1 MTSIFEKR
9 ATEHL
14 KNDEAFLAHI
24 APAPLDT
31 YVRPWAEKDVLFD
44 RLVVVSGTPGS
55 GKTTIARLF
64 RFQTLIKLQALAGS
78 SKSLPELRD
87 VMSNCGAYDAEY
99 PAVAGCHLS
108 METDY
113 RDIWECPYEESIRHR
128 LLQMLV
134 NARVVLGW
142 ARGFREA
149 EIDLKNVRVI
159 FKPDAE
165 GALETIGGSTLAE
178 LQEHARIIESE
189 TYKIAVALIPPAL
202 EDFPQ
207 VVRNP
212 YRPIDFISRF
222 EVKFA
227 DATRQLVPLAILD
240 DAHALSQAQ
249 RESVLRWLAAREVPI
264 ARWVMWRF
272 DALRP
277 DQVLYDRDL
286 SLEFGATEPE
296 PGVQVSRDI
305 TEIRLQ
311 RPKDRLKARRDF
323 RLMARQ
329 MSQRYLEQI
338 PLFQRRGATDMAA
351 MLDDRVDEIAAGK
364 LEAIHE
370 QLETTLRN
378 ERLSKPQLAEL
389 EKQVAGQL
397 ERSEI
402 RGVEATALHDAM
414 LRILAQRL
422 ANRRKQG
429 GLFAGGEDDEDTE
442 DYGVKAKAGIEHGAR
457 IHLWHSQQ
465 IPYLFGFE
473 KICDIANENPEQFLH
488 FAGQLVALLETKLI
502 RGRDPRLSARE
513 QHQVIHEHAKRVVRA
528 WNFPESGN
536 LRRLAAAMAR
546 QCVEASLSPTAKL
559 NGGANAFGIPQKE
572 FETLAKDHEDF
583 ARILKFGVAYNVFTV
598 LPEQRVKNKDW
609 CLIEL
614 GGALIAANGLTLQR
628 GGFLERTVADML
640 KLMQEERI
648 A

>member
-31 YVRPWAEKDVLFD
+31 YVRPWADEDVLLD

-64 RFQTLIKLQALAGS
+64 RFQTLMKLQALAGS
-78 SKSLPELRD
+78 SKSLAELRD
-87 VMSNCGAYDAEY
+87 VMSNCGAYDGEF
-99 PAVAGCHLS
+99 PSVAGCHLS

-113 RDIWECPYEESIRHR
+113 RDLWECPYEESIRHR

-134 NARVVLGW
+134 NARAVLGW

-149 EIDLKNVRVI
+149 EIDLKNVRVV
-159 FKPDAE
+159 FKHDAE
-165 GALETIGGSTLAE
+165 GALETIGGSTMEA
-178 LQEHARIIESE
+178 LQDHARVIESE
-189 TYKIAVALIPPAL
+189 TYKIAAALIPPDL
-202 EDFPQ
+202 QDFPQ
-207 VVRNP
+207 VIRNP

-227 DATRQLVPLAILD
+227 DSTRQLMPLTILD

-249 RESVLRWLAAREVPI
+249 RESLLRWLAAREIPI

-311 RPKDRLKARRDF
+311 RPSDRLKARRDF
-323 RLMARQ
+323 RFMARQ

-338 PLFQRRGATDMAA
+338 SLFQRRGATDMAA
-351 MLDDRVDEIAAGK
+351 MLDERVDDIAPGK
-364 LEAIHE
+364 LAAVHE
-370 QLETTLRN
+370 QLESTVRN

-389 EKQVAGQL
+389 EKQVGAQL

-402 RGVEATALHDAM
+402 RGAEATALHDAM
-414 LRILAQRL
+414 LRILVQRL

-429 GLFAGGEDDEDTE
+429 ALFAGEDDDDTE
-442 DYGVKAKAGIEHGAR
+442 DYGVKAKVGIEHGAR
-457 IHLWHSQQ
+457 IHLWHSQE

-488 FAGQLVALLETKLI
+488 FAGQLVALLETKVI

-513 QHQVIHEHAKRVVRA
+513 QHRVLHEHAKKVVSG

-536 LRRLAAAMAR
+536 LRRLAAGMAK

-572 FETLAKDHEDF
+572 FEVLSTEHEEF

-598 LPEQRVKNKDW
+598 LPDQRVKNKDW
-609 CLIEL
+609 CVIEL

-628 GGFLERTVADML
+628 GGFLERTIADML
-640 KLMQEERI
+640 KLLEEERP

>member
-31 YVRPWAEKDVLFD
+31 YVQPWAEKDVLLD

-64 RFQTLIKLQALAGS
+64 RFQTLMKLQALAGS
-78 SKSLPELRD
+78 SKSLAELRD
-87 VMSNCGAYDAEY
+87 VMSNCGAYDGEY
-99 PAVAGCHLS
+99 PAIAGCHLS

-113 RDIWECPYEESIRHR
+113 RDLWECPYEESIRHR

-134 NARVVLGW
+134 NARAVLGW
-142 ARGFREA
+142 ARSFREA
-149 EIDLKNVRVI
+149 EIDLKDVRVV
-159 FKPDAE
+159 FKPDTE
-165 GALETIGGSTLAE
+165 GSLETIGGSTMAE
-178 LQEHARIIESE
+178 LQEHARTIESE
-189 TYKIAVALIPPAL
+189 TYKIAAALIPPAI

-207 VVRNP
+207 VIRNP

-222 EVKFA
+222 EVTFA
-227 DATRQLVPLAILD
+227 DSTRQLVPLAILD

-249 RESVLRWLAAREVPI
+249 REYVLRWLAAREVPI

-286 SLEFGATEPE
+286 SLDYGATEPE

-311 RPKDRLKARRDF
+311 RPSDRLKARRDF
-323 RLMARQ
+323 RFMARQ

-338 PLFQRRGATDMAA
+338 SLFQRRGSTDMAT
-351 MLDDRVDEIAAGK
+351 MLEERVDDIAQGK
-364 LEAIHE
+364 LDAIHE
-370 QLETTLRN
+370 QLESTLRS
-378 ERLSKPQLAEL
+378 ERLSKTQLADL
-389 EKQVAGQL
+389 EKQVSAQL

-402 RGVEATALHDAM
+402 RGVEGVALHDAM

-429 GLFAGGEDDEDTE
+429 ALFAGEDDDDAE

-488 FAGQLVALLETKLI
+488 FAGQLVALLETKVI

-513 QHQVIHEHAKRVVRA
+513 QQQVLNEHAKKVVGG

-536 LRRLAAAMAR
+536 LRKLAAGMAK

-559 NGGANAFGIPQKE
+559 NGGANAFGIRQKE
-572 FETLAKDHEDF
+572 FETLAKEHEDF

-598 LPEQRVKNKDW
+598 LPDQRVKNKDW

-640 KLMQEERI
+640 KLIEDERT